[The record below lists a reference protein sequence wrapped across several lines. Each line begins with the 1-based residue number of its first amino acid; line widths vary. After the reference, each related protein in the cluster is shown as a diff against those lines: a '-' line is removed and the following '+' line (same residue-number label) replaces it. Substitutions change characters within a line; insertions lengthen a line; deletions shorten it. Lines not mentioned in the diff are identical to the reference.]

1 MLRCN
6 GAILNLSLQ
15 KEQRNMNKFFNFFR
29 KKKRKID
36 LIKFHLLTNQHVGV
50 IGWLANDR
58 KTFVKGEDRWK
69 REGELKR

>member
-1 MLRCN
+1 
-6 GAILNLSLQ
+6 
-15 KEQRNMNKFFNFFR
+15 MNKFFNFFR

-50 IGWLANDR
+50 IGWAENDVTTIYPATGVYTTPVR
-58 KTFVKGEDRWK
+58 GEDRWK